1 MKVFA
6 IAAALMISLGT
17 SGVTSFGDEVT
28 VKESYS
34 YSYSAKESPK
44 PAKAAKPTRYILV
57 PVEDL
62 ESTQGKKTVVRQR
75 SFRLFP
81 LRVDRFTYRSIR

>member
-6 IAAALMISLGT
+6 IAAALMISL
-17 SGVTSFGDEVT
+17 GVTSFGDEVT

-34 YSYSAKESPK
+34 NYSYSYSAKESPK
-44 PAKAAKPTRYILV
+44 PPKPARYLLI
-57 PVEDL
+57 PIEDVEG
-62 ESTQGKKTVVRQR
+62 TQGKKTVVRQR